1 MACYQPLKAFVL
13 GVKENG
19 KKDLKIY
26 GNKVDHLEVISNGM
40 YIPCPT
46 HTRSPSAYKVI
57 REFIEVPCGKCIGCR
72 LAKSKDWANRCM
84 FELQYHDSS
93 YFVTLTYDNEHV
105 HHSEFIN
112 DDGVVTDILT
122 CKKKDFQLFMKR
134 LRKAFPHQ
142 NIRYFACT
150 EYGETTARPH
160 CHAILFGLKLDDLR
174 PIKISELGDT
184 LYTSDKLLSI
194 WQNGLVSIGEV
205 TWESCAYVARYVT
218 KKQYGQNAE
227 MYERYN
233 IEPES
238 CLMSLKPA
246 IGKRYYEDNPHKL
259 FDKDITYIRTPKGG
273 RPVSAPRYFKKKY
286 EEDFPEQYQKYY
298 DRHRQIADWNKNLKS
313 CLTDSDYY
321 DSIAIEGKS
330 LEKKIKVLSRDEI

>member
-1 MACYQPLKAFVL
+1 MPCYQPLKGFVL

-26 GNKVDHLEVISNGM
+26 GNKVDHIEKIANGS
-40 YIPCPT
+40 YKPAFT
-46 HTRSPSAYKVI
+46 YARSPSAYKVI
-57 REFIEVPCGKCIGCR
+57 REFIEIPCGRCIGCR
-72 LAKSKDWANRCM
+72 LQKSKDWANRCM
-84 FELQYHDSS
+84 LELDYHETS

-122 CKKKDFQLFMKR
+122 CKKRDFQLFMKR
-134 LRKAFPHQ
+134 LRFAFPEQ
-142 NIRYFACT
+142 FIRYFACT

-174 PIKISELGDT
+174 PIKITELGDT
-184 LYTSDKLLSI
+184 LYTSDKLASI
-194 WQNGLVSIGEV
+194 WQNGIVSVGEV

-246 IGKRYYEDNPHKL
+246 IGKRYYEENPHKL
-259 FDKDITYIRTPKGG
+259 FEQDVRYIKTPKGG
-273 RPVSAPRYFKKKY
+273 RPISAPRYFKKKY
-286 EEDFPEQYQKYY
+286 EEDYPEQYQKYH
-298 DRHRQIADWNKNLKS
+298 DKHKDIGESKKQIKS
-313 CLTDSDYY
+313 SLTDLDYY
-321 DSIAIEGKS
+321 DSLAIEGKN